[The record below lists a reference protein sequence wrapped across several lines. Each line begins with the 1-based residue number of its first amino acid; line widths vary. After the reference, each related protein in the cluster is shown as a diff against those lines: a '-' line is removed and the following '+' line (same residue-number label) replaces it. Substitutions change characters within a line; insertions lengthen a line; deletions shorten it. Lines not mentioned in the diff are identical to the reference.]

1 MDIDK
6 ELDSNWEW
14 GLDKIQ
20 QHKEEVKRKLAA
32 GEKVSSKDS
41 LKNIGRFGNELAYN
55 PWGNAELLEQARSI
69 DADGGRIL
77 RDLFNTEDKYLKKP
91 NHSYQLSE
99 GDTVHHWLAQRTGG
113 DTVQNLSHPQR
124 HRFHESL
131 ADSPYT
137 LGNRVLDDQRNLF
150 SFMRGFH
157 LDGDVLKG
165 TEAAALNPLGAF
177 QAKDLTTPKA
187 HRIAASNRLISG
199 THDVQDGADAFTLMR
214 PQMALQNKH
223 SQEAFDVMRP
233 IQQRINALVGLPGVD
248 EGSSALERKELRQA
262 ITDNAPAVEA
272 LIRKEM
278 GPKVLQ
284 FTREEIT
291 KKNISPIMKSYQ
303 PSPLGGFVHGERGP
317 TRTAQQTTYTPPKQ
331 EGYVHR
337 NKGPQ
342 ETPPVGGEE
351 LTIPGFLTPDNVIKT
366 GQAAV
371 GLGGALL
378 LNSMRAAA
386 FAAGSYVLR

>member
-20 QHKEEVKRKLAA
+20 QHKEEVKRRLAA

-55 PWGNAELLEQARSI
+55 PWGNAELLEKARST
-69 DADGGRIL
+69 DASGGRIL
-77 RDLFNTEDKYLKKP
+77 RDLFNAENQHLSGVD
-91 NHSYQLSE
+91 NSYQLSK

-113 DTVQNLSHPQR
+113 DTIQNLSHPQR

-131 ADSPYT
+131 ADSPYI
-137 LGNRVLDDQRNLF
+137 LGNRVLDKQRNLV

-165 TEAAALNPLGAF
+165 TEAAALNPLGAT
-177 QAKDLTTPKA
+177 QAKDLNTPKA

-199 THDVQDGADAFTLMR
+199 THDVLDGADAFTLMR
-214 PQMALQNKH
+214 PQMALQNRH

-233 IQQRINALVGLPGVD
+233 IQQKISKLVGLPGVD

-262 ITDNAPAVEA
+262 IDNNAPAVEA
-272 LIRKEM
+272 FLRREM
-278 GPKVLQ
+278 GPNVLQ
-284 FTREEIT
+284 FTKEEVM
-291 KKNISPIMKSYQ
+291 KKTISPIMKSYQ
-303 PSPLGGFVHGERGP
+303 PTALGGFVHGERGP
-317 TRTAQQTTYTPPKQ
+317 TKTAPQTPYTPPKQ

-371 GLGGALL
+371 GLAGALVV
-378 LNSMRAAA
+378 NSMRAAT
-386 FAAGSYVLR
+386 FAAGSYLLK

>member
-32 GEKVSSKDS
+32 GEKVSSKEG

-55 PWGNAELLEQARSI
+55 PWGNAELLEKARSN
-69 DADGGRIL
+69 DASGGRIL
-77 RDLFNTEDKYLKKP
+77 RDLFNAENKHLSSVD
-91 NHSYQLSE
+91 NSYQLSKS
-99 GDTVHHWLAQRTGG
+99 DTVHHWLAQRTGG

-131 ADSPYT
+131 VDSPFI
-137 LGNRVLDDQRNLF
+137 LGNRVLDKQRNLI

-157 LDGDVLKG
+157 LDGDILKG
-165 TEAAALNPLGAF
+165 TEADALNPFAT
-177 QAKDLTTPKA
+177 QAKDLNTPKA

-233 IQQRINALVGLPGVD
+233 IQQKISSLVGLPGVD

-262 ITDNAPAVEA
+262 ITDNAPAVEE

-278 GPKVLQ
+278 
-284 FTREEIT
+284 
-291 KKNISPIMKSYQ
+291 
-303 PSPLGGFVHGERGP
+303 SPLLKF
-317 TRTAQQTTYTPPKQ
+317 QQTEVLKRTLVSAPKSLLSAL
-331 EGYVHR
+331 
-337 NKGPQ
+337 
-342 ETPPVGGEE
+342 PV
-351 LTIPGFLTPDNVIKT
+351 
-366 GQAAV
+366 V
-371 GLGGALL
+371 GLGFGAIDTAERTAKANKTKDPLDATQATL
-378 LNSMRAAA
+378 AGAGMTPYVGNIADVTNTAIDAVRWLSNPLTRTNLNEGASKA
-386 FAAGSYVLR
+386 FTGAHTGRY

>member
-14 GLDKIQ
+14 ALDKIQ
-20 QHKEEVKRKLAA
+20 QHKEEVKKKLAA
-32 GEKVSSKDS
+32 GEKVSSKDG

-55 PWGNAELLEQARSI
+55 PWGNAELLEQWRAD

-77 RDLFNTEDKYLKKP
+77 RDLFNTEDNYLKKP
-91 NHSYQLSE
+91 NYTYKLSE

-113 DTVQNLSHPQR
+113 DTVQNLAHPQK
-124 HRFHESL
+124 HRFHEAL
-131 ADSPYT
+131 ADSPYI
-137 LGNRVLDDQRNLF
+137 LGNRGKRNLI

-177 QAKDLTTPKA
+177 QAKDLNTPKA
-187 HRIAASNRLISG
+187 HRIPASSRLISG
-199 THDVQDGADAFTLMR
+199 TKDLQDGVDAFEWLK
-214 PQMALQNKH
+214 PQMATQHQH

-262 ITDNAPAVEA
+262 ISDNAPAVES

-278 GPKVLQ
+278 GPNVLQ
-284 FTREEIT
+284 FTRDEIT

-303 PSPLGGFVHGERGP
+303 PTALGGFVHGERGP
-317 TRTAQQTTYTPPKQ
+317 TKTAPQATYTPPKQ

-351 LTIPGFLTPDNVIKT
+351 LTIPGFLTPDNVIKG
-366 GQAAV
+366 GQATVA
-371 GLGGALL
+371 GAAALI
-378 LNSMRAAA
+378 LNSARAAA
-386 FAAGSYVLR
+386 LVGGSYLLK